1 MAIIVS
7 ISSFS
12 DVFCFITLPHFSHL
26 CVIINSPPRD
36 SMDIGRIMPRQFD
49 WRSPGLLS
57 TCRDHKHFG
66 QWLVYPL
73 PKTSAPQWAQVKFS
87 FTFVNLFINYRP
99 NASRYIFVNSSA
111 SSSSSGSNLRN
122 LII

>member
-73 PKTSAPQWAQVKFS
+73 PKTSAPQWAQVKS
-87 FTFVNLFINYRP
+87 STCFVKRFIYKP

-111 SSSSSGSNLRN
+111 SSNSSGSNLRN